1 MLRRLGFALDSSLA
15 KPSAAG
21 RVGIASRA
29 LLRKIHRS
37 QYLKE
42 EGQLGAAAHGYFGI
56 RGCLWLLFSKILNLG
71 TSVNSQPGASM
82 RILFDQGVPGGLTA
96 SLRSHDVTEARKL
109 NWEKVAN
116 GALLRLAEDTGY
128 IRQFCRGGHSLEAD
142 EIQGKSRRGIH
153 PSPNFQAITRR
164 SSGTHPLR
172 SGPAPVG
179 LKGHRCKQP
188 NRRATHRNPASR
200 IAVAKSGECRSSFR
214 CFR

>member
-42 EGQLGAAAHGYFGI
+42 DGQLGAAAHGYFGI

-71 TSVNSQPGASM
+71 PSVNSQPGASM

-96 SLRSHDVTEARKL
+96 FLRSHDVTEARKL
-109 NWEKVAN
+109 NWEKVSN
-116 GALLRLAEDTGY
+116 GALLRLAEVRDCIGLNHGE
-128 IRQFCRGGHSLEAD
+128 RQFFNSAVC
-142 EIQGKSRRGIH
+142 
-153 PSPNFQAITRR
+153 
-164 SSGTHPLR
+164 
-172 SGPAPVG
+172 
-179 LKGHRCKQP
+179 
-188 NRRATHRNPASR
+188 PASLSTNDR
-200 IAVAKSGECRSSFR
+200 FVEPRRFR
-214 CFR
+214 GNR